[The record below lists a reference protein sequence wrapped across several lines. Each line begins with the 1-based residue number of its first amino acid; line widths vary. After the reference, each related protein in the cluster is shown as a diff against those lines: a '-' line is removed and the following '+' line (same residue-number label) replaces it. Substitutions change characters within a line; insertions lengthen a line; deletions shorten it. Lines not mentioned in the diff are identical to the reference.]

1 METDTTQN
9 QTTTALNIPAFWK
22 AQRKD
27 WRITVIRTSLERLG
41 YKIILPYLTLYIILL
56 GATKTQLG
64 FVTSLGL
71 IASGLIGPYIGQ
83 VIDRHGPKKVYIV
96 GILIL
101 AGGYLAFASAPVWQV
116 AALGMFLHQLGGG
129 VGGQSC
135 ATICGNCLA
144 NCDRAKGMLV
154 CESLAAGVLGMVGP
168 MISGW
173 FLVSIM
179 GVEDTPTDPNSI
191 RPLFFIT
198 LTITI
203 ISLLVVVFK
212 LSFSRW
218 TTSNSNVK
226 RNVLKDAVAIL
237 KADKNCVKWIF
248 MAIVGNMPV
257 AMVIP
262 YVQLFAAETKNASVA
277 TLSGMVTATALT
289 SVVCGYFFGVL
300 GDRFGRKKIL
310 TLTIVLYLI
319 GLVLL
324 VTTKNPVMLLIVGIL
339 QGFQEIG
346 GPLAASI
353 QNELVPH
360 KVMGRWVGVV
370 RFFSS
375 MFSALMAALGGI
387 IYDQLGGQWIFIIY
401 IACEICIRLTLLFSL
416 PETLHHKVD
425 EEAFASLDD

>member
-1 METDTTQN
+1 METETTQN
-9 QTTTALNIPAFWK
+9 QAAAVNIPAFWK
-22 AQRKD
+22 AQQKD

-41 YKIILPYLTLYIILL
+41 YKIILPYLTLYIVLL

-64 FVTSLGL
+64 LVTSLGL

-173 FLVSIM
+173 FLVNIM
-179 GVEDTPTDPNSI
+179 GVKDTPTDPNSI
-191 RPLFFIT
+191 RPLFLIT
-198 LTITI
+198 LVITI

-218 TTSNSNVK
+218 TTSNSAVK
-226 RNVLKDAVAIL
+226 RNVFKDAVAIL

-248 MAIVGNMPV
+248 MAIIGNMPV
-257 AMVIP
+257 AMVVP
-262 YVQLFAAETKNASVA
+262 YVQIFVAETKNASVT

-289 SVVCGYFFGVL
+289 SVVCGYFFGIL

-310 TLTIVLYLI
+310 SLTIGLYLV

-324 VTTKNPVMLLIVGIL
+324 VTTKSPFMLLTVGIL

-375 MFSALMAALGGI
+375 MFSALMAALAGI
-387 IYDQLGGQWIFIIY
+387 IYDQLGGAVDIH
-401 IACEICIRLTLLFSL
+401 SL
-416 PETLHHKVD
+416 HCL
-425 EEAFASLDD
+425 

>member
-1 METDTTQN
+1 
-9 QTTTALNIPAFWK
+9 
-22 AQRKD
+22 
-27 WRITVIRTSLERLG
+27 
-41 YKIILPYLTLYIILL
+41 
-56 GATKTQLG
+56 
-64 FVTSLGL
+64 
-71 IASGLIGPYIGQ
+71 
-83 VIDRHGPKKVYIV
+83 
-96 GILIL
+96 
-101 AGGYLAFASAPVWQV
+101 
-116 AALGMFLHQLGGG
+116 
-129 VGGQSC
+129 
-135 ATICGNCLA
+135 
-144 NCDRAKGMLV
+144 MLV

-173 FLVSIM
+173 FLVNIM
-179 GVEDTPTDPNSI
+179 GVKDTPTDPNTI
-191 RPLFFIT
+191 RPLFLIT
-198 LTITI
+198 LIITI

-218 TTSNSNVK
+218 TTSNSAVK
-226 RNVLKDAVAIL
+226 RNVFKDAVAIL

-257 AMVIP
+257 AMVVP
-262 YVQLFAAETKNASVA
+262 YVQIFVAETKNASVT

-289 SVVCGYFFGVL
+289 SVVCGYFFGIL

-310 TLTIVLYLI
+310 SLTIGLYLV

-324 VTTKNPVMLLIVGIL
+324 VTTKSPFMLLTVGIL

-375 MFSALMAALGGI
+375 MFSALMAALAGI
-387 IYDQLGGQWIFIIY
+387 IYDQLGGAVDIH
-401 IACEICIRLTLLFSL
+401 SL
-416 PETLHHKVD
+416 HCL
-425 EEAFASLDD
+425 

>member
-1 METDTTQN
+1 METETTQN
-9 QTTTALNIPAFWK
+9 QAAALNIPAFWK
-22 AQRKD
+22 AQQKD

-41 YKIILPYLTLYIILL
+41 YKIILPYLTLYIVLL

-64 FVTSLGL
+64 LVTSLGL

-173 FLVSIM
+173 FLVNIM
-179 GVEDTPTDPNSI
+179 GVKDTPTDPNSI
-191 RPLFFIT
+191 RPLFLIT
-198 LTITI
+198 LIITI

-218 TTSNSNVK
+218 TTSNSAVK
-226 RNVLKDAVAIL
+226 RNVFKDAVAIL

-257 AMVIP
+257 AMVVP
-262 YVQLFAAETKNASVA
+262 YVQIFVAETKNASVT

-289 SVVCGYFFGVL
+289 SVVCGYFFGIL

-310 TLTIVLYLI
+310 SLTIGLYLV

-324 VTTKNPVMLLIVGIL
+324 VTTKSPFMLLTVGIL

-375 MFSALMAALGGI
+375 MFSALMAALAGI
-387 IYDQLGGQWIFIIY
+387 IYDQLGGAVDIH
-401 IACEICIRLTLLFSL
+401 SL
-416 PETLHHKVD
+416 HCL
-425 EEAFASLDD
+425 

>member
-1 METDTTQN
+1 METETTQN
-9 QTTTALNIPAFWK
+9 QAAALNIPAFWK
-22 AQRKD
+22 AQQKD

-41 YKIILPYLTLYIILL
+41 YKIILPYLTLYIVLL

-64 FVTSLGL
+64 LVTSLGL

-101 AGGYLAFASAPVWQV
+101 AGGYLAFVSAPVWQV

-173 FLVSIM
+173 FLVNIM
-179 GVEDTPTDPNSI
+179 GVKDTPTDPNTI
-191 RPLFFIT
+191 RPLFLIT
-198 LTITI
+198 LIITI

-218 TTSNSNVK
+218 TTSNSAVK
-226 RNVLKDAVAIL
+226 RNVFKDAVAIL

-257 AMVIP
+257 AMVVP
-262 YVQLFAAETKNASVA
+262 YVQIFVAETKNASVT

-289 SVVCGYFFGVL
+289 SVVCGYFFGIL

-310 TLTIVLYLI
+310 SLTIGLYLV

-324 VTTKNPVMLLIVGIL
+324 VTTKSPFMLLTVGIL

-375 MFSALMAALGGI
+375 MFSALMAALAGI
-387 IYDQLGGQWIFIIY
+387 IYDHLGGQWIFILY
-401 IACEICIRLTLLFSL
+401 IACEICIRLPLLFSL

>member
-1 METDTTQN
+1 METETTQN
-9 QTTTALNIPAFWK
+9 QAAALNIPAFWK
-22 AQRKD
+22 AQQKD

-41 YKIILPYLTLYIILL
+41 YKIILPYLTLYIVLL

-64 FVTSLGL
+64 LVTSLGL

-173 FLVSIM
+173 FLVNIM
-179 GVEDTPTDPNSI
+179 GVKDTPTDPNTI
-191 RPLFFIT
+191 RPLFLIT
-198 LTITI
+198 LIITI

-218 TTSNSNVK
+218 TTSNSAVK
-226 RNVLKDAVAIL
+226 RNVFKDAVAIL

-257 AMVIP
+257 AMVVP
-262 YVQLFAAETKNASVA
+262 YVQIFVAETKNASVT

-289 SVVCGYFFGVL
+289 SVVCGYFFGIL

-310 TLTIVLYLI
+310 SFTIGLYLV

-324 VTTKNPVMLLIVGIL
+324 VTTKSPFMLLTVGIL

-375 MFSALMAALGGI
+375 MFSALMAALAGI
-387 IYDQLGGQWIFIIY
+387 IYDQLGGQWIFILY
-401 IACEICIRLTLLFSL
+401 IACEICIRLPLLFSL

>member
-1 METDTTQN
+1 METETTQN
-9 QTTTALNIPAFWK
+9 QAAALNIPAFWK
-22 AQRKD
+22 AQQKD

-41 YKIILPYLTLYIILL
+41 YKIILPYLTLYIVLL

-64 FVTSLGL
+64 LVTSLGL

-173 FLVSIM
+173 FLVNIM
-179 GVEDTPTDPNSI
+179 GVKDTPTDPNTI
-191 RPLFFIT
+191 RPLFLIT
-198 LTITI
+198 LIITI

-218 TTSNSNVK
+218 TTSNSAVK
-226 RNVLKDAVAIL
+226 RNVFKDAVAIL

-257 AMVIP
+257 AMVVP
-262 YVQLFAAETKNASVA
+262 YVQIFVAETKNASVT

-289 SVVCGYFFGVL
+289 SVVCGYFFGIL

-310 TLTIVLYLI
+310 SFTIGLYLV

-324 VTTKNPVMLLIVGIL
+324 VTTKSPFMLLTVGIL

-375 MFSALMAALGGI
+375 MFSALKAALAGI
-387 IYDQLGGQWIFIIY
+387 IYDQLGGQWIFILY
-401 IACEICIRLTLLFSL
+401 IACEICIRLPLLFSL

>member
-9 QTTTALNIPAFWK
+9 QTTIALNIPAFWK

-41 YKIILPYLTLYIILL
+41 YKIILPLLNALYHSSGVRL
-56 GATKTQLG
+56 KTQLG

-71 IASGLIGPYIGQ
+71 IASGLIGPYIDRLLT
-83 VIDRHGPKKVYIV
+83 VIVRKKVYIV

-154 CESLAAGVLGMVGP
+154 CESLAAGVLGNGYL

-212 LSFSRW
+212 LSFSPL

-310 TLTIVLYLI
+310 TLTIGLYLI

-346 GPLAASI
+346 GLW
-353 QNELVPH
+353 L
-360 KVMGRWVGVV
+360 
-370 RFFSS
+370 
-375 MFSALMAALGGI
+375 
-387 IYDQLGGQWIFIIY
+387 
-401 IACEICIRLTLLFSL
+401 RLS
-416 PETLHHKVD
+416 KM
-425 EEAFASLDD
+425 S

>member
-1 METDTTQN
+1 METETTQN
-9 QTTTALNIPAFWK
+9 QAAALNIPAFWK
-22 AQRKD
+22 AQQKD

-41 YKIILPYLTLYIILL
+41 YKIILPYLTLYIVLL

-64 FVTSLGL
+64 LVTSLGL

-173 FLVSIM
+173 FLVNIM
-179 GVEDTPTDPNSI
+179 GVKDTPTDPNSI
-191 RPLFFIT
+191 RPLFLIT
-198 LTITI
+198 LVITI
-203 ISLLVVVFK
+203 ISLLIVVFK

-218 TTSNSNVK
+218 TTSNSAVK
-226 RNVLKDAVAIL
+226 RNVFKDAVAIL

-257 AMVIP
+257 AMVVP
-262 YVQLFAAETKNASVA
+262 YVQIFVAETKNASVT

-289 SVVCGYFFGVL
+289 SVVCGYFFGIL

-310 TLTIVLYLI
+310 SFTIGLYLV

-324 VTTKNPVMLLIVGIL
+324 VTTKSPFMLLTVGIL

-375 MFSALMAALGGI
+375 MFSALMAALAGI
-387 IYDQLGGQWIFIIY
+387 IYDQLGGQWIFILY
-401 IACEICIRLTLLFSL
+401 IACEICIRLPLLFSL

>member
-1 METDTTQN
+1 METETTQN
-9 QTTTALNIPAFWK
+9 QAAALNIPAFWK
-22 AQRKD
+22 AQQKD

-41 YKIILPYLTLYIILL
+41 YKIILPYLTLYIVLL

-64 FVTSLGL
+64 LVTSLGL

-173 FLVSIM
+173 FLVNIM
-179 GVEDTPTDPNSI
+179 GVKDTPTDPNTI
-191 RPLFFIT
+191 RPLFLIT
-198 LTITI
+198 LIITI

-218 TTSNSNVK
+218 TTSNSAVK
-226 RNVLKDAVAIL
+226 RNVFKDAVAIL

-257 AMVIP
+257 AMVVP
-262 YVQLFAAETKNASVA
+262 YVQIFVAETKNASVT

-289 SVVCGYFFGVL
+289 SVVCGYFFGIL

-310 TLTIVLYLI
+310 SFTIGLYLV

-324 VTTKNPVMLLIVGIL
+324 VTTKSPFMLLTVGIL

-375 MFSALMAALGGI
+375 MFSALMAALAGI
-387 IYDQLGGQWIFIIY
+387 IYDQLGGSGYSFF
-401 IACEICIRLTLLFSL
+401 TLLVKFVFACLCFSAYRKRYI
-416 PETLHHKVD
+416 TR
-425 EEAFASLDD
+425 

>member
-1 METDTTQN
+1 METETTQN
-9 QTTTALNIPAFWK
+9 QAAALNIPAFWK
-22 AQRKD
+22 AQQKD
-27 WRITVIRTSLERLG
+27 WRITVIRTSMERLG
-41 YKIILPYLTLYIILL
+41 YKIILPYLTLYIVLL

-64 FVTSLGL
+64 LVTSLGL

-173 FLVSIM
+173 FLVNIM
-179 GVEDTPTDPNSI
+179 GVKDTPTDPNTI
-191 RPLFFIT
+191 RPLFLIT
-198 LTITI
+198 LIITI

-218 TTSNSNVK
+218 TTSNSAVK
-226 RNVLKDAVAIL
+226 RNVFKDAVAIL

-257 AMVIP
+257 AMVVP
-262 YVQLFAAETKNASVA
+262 YVQIFVAETKNASVT

-289 SVVCGYFFGVL
+289 SVVCGYFFGIL

-310 TLTIVLYLI
+310 SLTIGLYLV

-324 VTTKNPVMLLIVGIL
+324 VTTKSPFMLLTVGIL

-375 MFSALMAALGGI
+375 MFSALMAALAGI
-387 IYDQLGGQWIFIIY
+387 IYDQLGGQWIFILY
-401 IACEICIRLTLLFSL
+401 IACEICIRLPLLFSL

>member
-1 METDTTQN
+1 METETTQN
-9 QTTTALNIPAFWK
+9 QAAALNIPAFWK
-22 AQRKD
+22 AQQKD

-41 YKIILPYLTLYIILL
+41 YKIILPYLTLYIVLL

-64 FVTSLGL
+64 LVTSLGL

-173 FLVSIM
+173 FLVNIM
-179 GVEDTPTDPNSI
+179 GVKDTPTDPNTI
-191 RPLFFIT
+191 RPLFLIT
-198 LTITI
+198 LIITI

-218 TTSNSNVK
+218 TTSNSAVK
-226 RNVLKDAVAIL
+226 RNVFKDAVAIL

-257 AMVIP
+257 AMVVP
-262 YVQLFAAETKNASVA
+262 YVQIFVAETKNASVT

-289 SVVCGYFFGVL
+289 SVVCGYFFGIL

-310 TLTIVLYLI
+310 SLTIGLYLV

-324 VTTKNPVMLLIVGIL
+324 VTTKSPFMLLTVGIL

-375 MFSALMAALGGI
+375 MFSALMAALAGI
-387 IYDQLGGQWIFIIY
+387 IYDQLGGAVDIH
-401 IACEICIRLTLLFSL
+401 SL
-416 PETLHHKVD
+416 HCL
-425 EEAFASLDD
+425 

>member
-1 METDTTQN
+1 METETTQN
-9 QTTTALNIPAFWK
+9 QAAAVNIPAFWK
-22 AQRKD
+22 AQQKD

-41 YKIILPYLTLYIILL
+41 YKIILPYLTLYIVLL

-64 FVTSLGL
+64 LVTSLGL

-173 FLVSIM
+173 FLVNIM
-179 GVEDTPTDPNSI
+179 GVKDTPTDPNSI
-191 RPLFFIT
+191 RPLFLIT
-198 LTITI
+198 LVITI

-218 TTSNSNVK
+218 TTSNSAVK
-226 RNVLKDAVAIL
+226 RNVFKDAVAIL

-257 AMVIP
+257 AMVVP
-262 YVQLFAAETKNASVA
+262 YVQIFVAETKNASVT

-289 SVVCGYFFGVL
+289 SVVCGYFFGIL

-310 TLTIVLYLI
+310 SLTIGLYLV

-324 VTTKNPVMLLIVGIL
+324 VTTKSPFMLLTVGIL

-353 QNELVPH
+353 QNELVTH

-375 MFSALMAALGGI
+375 MFSALMAALAGI
-387 IYDQLGGQWIFIIY
+387 IYDQLGGQWIFILY
-401 IACEICIRLTLLFSL
+401 IACEICIRLPLLFSL

>member
-1 METDTTQN
+1 METETTQN
-9 QTTTALNIPAFWK
+9 QAAALNIPAFWK
-22 AQRKD
+22 AQQKD

-41 YKIILPYLTLYIILL
+41 YKIILPYLTLYIVLL

-64 FVTSLGL
+64 LVTSLGL

-83 VIDRHGPKKVYIV
+83 VIDRHGPKKVYMV

-173 FLVSIM
+173 FLVNIM
-179 GVEDTPTDPNSI
+179 GVKDTPTDPNTI
-191 RPLFFIT
+191 RPLFLIT
-198 LTITI
+198 LIITI

-218 TTSNSNVK
+218 TTSNSAVK
-226 RNVLKDAVAIL
+226 RNVFKDAVAIL

-257 AMVIP
+257 AMVVP
-262 YVQLFAAETKNASVA
+262 YVQIFVAETKNASVT

-289 SVVCGYFFGVL
+289 SVVCGYFFGIL

-310 TLTIVLYLI
+310 SLTIGLYLV

-324 VTTKNPVMLLIVGIL
+324 VTTKSPFMLLTVGIL

-375 MFSALMAALGGI
+375 MFSALMAALAGI
-387 IYDQLGGQWIFIIY
+387 IYDQLGGQWIFILY
-401 IACEICIRLTLLFSL
+401 IACEICIRLPLLFSL

>member
-1 METDTTQN
+1 METETTQN
-9 QTTTALNIPAFWK
+9 QAAAINIPAFWK
-22 AQRKD
+22 AQQKD

-41 YKIILPYLTLYIILL
+41 YKIILPYLTLYIVLL

-64 FVTSLGL
+64 LVTSLGL

-173 FLVSIM
+173 FLVNIM
-179 GVEDTPTDPNSI
+179 GVKDTPTDPNTI
-191 RPLFFIT
+191 RPLFLIT
-198 LTITI
+198 LIITI

-218 TTSNSNVK
+218 TTSNSAVK
-226 RNVLKDAVAIL
+226 RNVFKDAVAIL

-257 AMVIP
+257 AMVVP
-262 YVQLFAAETKNASVA
+262 YVQIFVAETKNASVT

-289 SVVCGYFFGVL
+289 SVVCGYFFGIL

-310 TLTIVLYLI
+310 SFTIGLYLV

-324 VTTKNPVMLLIVGIL
+324 VTTKSPFMLLTVGIL

-375 MFSALMAALGGI
+375 MFSALMAALAGI
-387 IYDQLGGQWIFIIY
+387 IYDQLGGAVDIH
-401 IACEICIRLTLLFSL
+401 SL
-416 PETLHHKVD
+416 HCL
-425 EEAFASLDD
+425 

>member
-1 METDTTQN
+1 METDTTQK
-9 QTTTALNIPAFWK
+9 QAASLNIPAFWK
-22 AQRKD
+22 AQQRD

-41 YKIILPYLTLYIILL
+41 YKIILPYLTIYIILL

-71 IASGLIGPYIGQ
+71 IASGLLGPFIGQ
-83 VIDRHGPKKVYIV
+83 IIDRHGPKKVYIV

-101 AGGYLAFASAPVWQV
+101 AGGYLAFASAKIWQV
-116 AALGMFLHQLGGG
+116 AALGMFLHQLGNG

-135 ATICGNCLA
+135 ATICGNCLK
-144 NCDRAKGMLV
+144 NCDRAKGMLI
-154 CESLAAGVLGMVGP
+154 CESLAAGLLGMVGP
-168 MISGW
+168 MLSGW
-173 FLVSIM
+173 FLVNIM
-179 GVEDTPTDPNSI
+179 KVADEPTDPNSI
-191 RPLFFIT
+191 RPLFYIT
-198 LTITI
+198 LTITL

-212 LSFSRW
+212 LSFARW
-218 TTSNSNVK
+218 TTTSSTVK
-226 RNVLKDAVAIL
+226 RNVFKDAVAIL
-237 KADKNCVKWIF
+237 KADKNCVKWLF

-262 YVQLFAAETKNASVA
+262 YVQIFAMETKHASA
-277 TLSGMVTATALT
+277 STLAGMVTATALT
-289 SVVCGYFFGVL
+289 SVVCGYFFGIL
-300 GDRFGRKKIL
+300 GDKFGRKKIL
-310 TLTIVLYLI
+310 TCAIGLYLI

-324 VTTKNPVMLLIVGIL
+324 VVTKNPITLLFVGIL

-370 RFFSS
+370 KFFSS

-387 IYDQLGGQWIFIIY
+387 VYDSLGGQWIFIIY
-401 IACEICIRLTLLFSL
+401 IACELCIRLPLLFSL
-416 PETLHHKVD
+416 PETLHHQVN
-425 EEAFASLDD
+425 EEAFADLDK

>member
-1 METDTTQN
+1 METETTQN
-9 QTTTALNIPAFWK
+9 QAAALNIPAFWK
-22 AQRKD
+22 AQQKD

-41 YKIILPYLTLYIILL
+41 YKIILPYLTLYIVLL

-64 FVTSLGL
+64 LVTSLGL

-173 FLVSIM
+173 FLVNIM
-179 GVEDTPTDPNSI
+179 GVKDTPTDPNTI
-191 RPLFFIT
+191 RPLFLIT
-198 LTITI
+198 LIITI

-212 LSFSRW
+212 LSFFFFFTR
-218 TTSNSNVK
+218 NSAVK
-226 RNVLKDAVAIL
+226 RNVFKDAVAIL
-237 KADKNCVKWIF
+237 MSDKKCVKWFF
-248 MAIVGNMPV
+248 MAIIGNMPV
-257 AMVIP
+257 AMVVP
-262 YVQLFAAETKNASVA
+262 YVQIFVAETKNASVT

-289 SVVCGYFFGVL
+289 SVVCGYFFGIL

-310 TLTIVLYLI
+310 SLTIGLYLV

-324 VTTKNPVMLLIVGIL
+324 VTTKSPFMLLTVGIL

-375 MFSALMAALGGI
+375 MFSALMAALAGI
-387 IYDQLGGQWIFIIY
+387 IYDQLGGQWIFILY
-401 IACEICIRLTLLFSL
+401 IACEICIRLPLLFSL

>member
-1 METDTTQN
+1 METETTQN
-9 QTTTALNIPAFWK
+9 QAAALNIPAFWK
-22 AQRKD
+22 AQQKD

-41 YKIILPYLTLYIILL
+41 YKIILPYLTLYIVLL

-64 FVTSLGL
+64 LVTSLGL

-173 FLVSIM
+173 FLVNIM
-179 GVEDTPTDPNSI
+179 GVKDTPTDPNTI
-191 RPLFFIT
+191 RPMLLIT
-198 LTITI
+198 LIITI

-218 TTSNSNVK
+218 TTSNSAVK
-226 RNVLKDAVAIL
+226 RNVFKDAVAIL

-257 AMVIP
+257 AMVVP
-262 YVQLFAAETKNASVA
+262 YVQIFVAETKNASVT

-289 SVVCGYFFGVL
+289 SVVCGYFFGIL

-310 TLTIVLYLI
+310 SLTIGLYLV

-324 VTTKNPVMLLIVGIL
+324 VTTKSPFMLLTVGIL

-375 MFSALMAALGGI
+375 MFSALMAALAGI
-387 IYDQLGGQWIFIIY
+387 IYDQLGGQWIFILY
-401 IACEICIRLTLLFSL
+401 IACEICIRLPLLFSL

>member
-1 METDTTQN
+1 METETTQN
-9 QTTTALNIPAFWK
+9 RAAALNIPAFWK
-22 AQRKD
+22 AQQKD

-41 YKIILPYLTLYIILL
+41 YKIILPYLTLYIVLL

-64 FVTSLGL
+64 LVTSLGL

-173 FLVSIM
+173 FLVNIM
-179 GVEDTPTDPNSI
+179 GVKDTPTDPNTI
-191 RPLFFIT
+191 RPLFLIT
-198 LTITI
+198 LIITI

-218 TTSNSNVK
+218 TTSNSAVK
-226 RNVLKDAVAIL
+226 RNVFKDAVAIL

-257 AMVIP
+257 AMVVP
-262 YVQLFAAETKNASVA
+262 YVQIFVAETKNASVT

-289 SVVCGYFFGVL
+289 SVVCGYFFGIL

-310 TLTIVLYLI
+310 SFTIGLYLV

-324 VTTKNPVMLLIVGIL
+324 VTTKSPFMLLTVGIL

-375 MFSALMAALGGI
+375 MFSALMAALAGI
-387 IYDQLGGQWIFIIY
+387 IYDQLGGQWIFILY
-401 IACEICIRLTLLFSL
+401 IACEICIRLPLLFSL

>member
-1 METDTTQN
+1 METETTQN
-9 QTTTALNIPAFWK
+9 QAAAVNIPAFWK
-22 AQRKD
+22 AQQKD

-41 YKIILPYLTLYIILL
+41 YKIILPYLTLYIVLL

-64 FVTSLGL
+64 LVTSLGL

-173 FLVSIM
+173 FLVNIM
-179 GVEDTPTDPNSI
+179 GVKDTPTDPNSI
-191 RPLFFIT
+191 RPLFLIT
-198 LTITI
+198 LVITI

-218 TTSNSNVK
+218 TTSNSAVK
-226 RNVLKDAVAIL
+226 RNVFKDAVAIL

-257 AMVIP
+257 AMVVP
-262 YVQLFAAETKNASVA
+262 YVQIFVAETKNASVT

-289 SVVCGYFFGVL
+289 SVVCGYFFGIL
-300 GDRFGRKKIL
+300 GDRFGRQKIL
-310 TLTIVLYLI
+310 SLTIGLYLV

-324 VTTKNPVMLLIVGIL
+324 VTTKSPFMLLTVGIL

-375 MFSALMAALGGI
+375 MFSALMAALAGI
-387 IYDQLGGQWIFIIY
+387 IYDQLGGQWIFILY
-401 IACEICIRLTLLFSL
+401 IACEICIRLPLLFSL

>member
-1 METDTTQN
+1 METETTQN
-9 QTTTALNIPAFWK
+9 RAAALNIPAFWK
-22 AQRKD
+22 AQQKD

-41 YKIILPYLTLYIILL
+41 YKIILPYLTLYIVLL

-64 FVTSLGL
+64 LVTSLGL

-173 FLVSIM
+173 FLVNIM
-179 GVEDTPTDPNSI
+179 GVKDTPTDPNTI
-191 RPLFFIT
+191 RPLFLIT
-198 LTITI
+198 LIITI

-218 TTSNSNVK
+218 TTSNSAVK
-226 RNVLKDAVAIL
+226 RNVFKDAVAIL

-257 AMVIP
+257 AMVVP
-262 YVQLFAAETKNASVA
+262 YVQIFVAETKNASVT

-289 SVVCGYFFGVL
+289 SVVCGYFFGIL

-310 TLTIVLYLI
+310 SLTIGLYLV

-324 VTTKNPVMLLIVGIL
+324 VTTKSPFMLLTVGIL

-375 MFSALMAALGGI
+375 MFSALMAALAGI
-387 IYDQLGGQWIFIIY
+387 IYDQLGGQWIFILY
-401 IACEICIRLTLLFSL
+401 IACEICIRLPLLFSL

>member
-1 METDTTQN
+1 METETTQN
-9 QTTTALNIPAFWK
+9 QAAALNIPAFWK
-22 AQRKD
+22 AQQKD

-41 YKIILPYLTLYIILL
+41 YKIILPYLTLYIVLL

-64 FVTSLGL
+64 LVTSLGL

-173 FLVSIM
+173 FLVNIM
-179 GVEDTPTDPNSI
+179 GVKDTPTDPNSI
-191 RPLFFIT
+191 RPLFLIT
-198 LTITI
+198 LVITI

-218 TTSNSNVK
+218 TTSNSAVK
-226 RNVLKDAVAIL
+226 RNVFKDAVAIL

-257 AMVIP
+257 AMVVP
-262 YVQLFAAETKNASVA
+262 YVQIFVAETKNASVT

-289 SVVCGYFFGVL
+289 SVVCGYFFGIL

-310 TLTIVLYLI
+310 SLTIGLYLV

-324 VTTKNPVMLLIVGIL
+324 VTTKSPFMLLTVGIL

-346 GPLAASI
+346 GHLAASI

-375 MFSALMAALGGI
+375 MFSALMASLAGI
-387 IYDQLGGQWIFIIY
+387 IYDQLGGQWIFILY
-401 IACEICIRLTLLFSL
+401 IACEI
-416 PETLHHKVD
+416 
-425 EEAFASLDD
+425 

>member
-1 METDTTQN
+1 METETTQN
-9 QTTTALNIPAFWK
+9 RAAALNIPAFWK
-22 AQRKD
+22 AQQKD

-41 YKIILPYLTLYIILL
+41 YKIILPYLTLYIVLL

-64 FVTSLGL
+64 LVTSLGL

-173 FLVSIM
+173 FLVNIM
-179 GVEDTPTDPNSI
+179 GVKDTPTDPNTI
-191 RPLFFIT
+191 RPLFLIT
-198 LTITI
+198 LIITI

-218 TTSNSNVK
+218 TTSNSAVK
-226 RNVLKDAVAIL
+226 RNVFKDAVAIL

-257 AMVIP
+257 AMVVP
-262 YVQLFAAETKNASVA
+262 YVQIFVAETKNASVT

-289 SVVCGYFFGVL
+289 SVVCGYFFGIL

-310 TLTIVLYLI
+310 SLTIGLYLV

-324 VTTKNPVMLLIVGIL
+324 VTTKSPFMLLTVGIL

-375 MFSALMAALGGI
+375 MFSALMAALAGI
-387 IYDQLGGQWIFIIY
+387 IYDQLGGAVDIH
-401 IACEICIRLTLLFSL
+401 SL
-416 PETLHHKVD
+416 HCL
-425 EEAFASLDD
+425 

>member
-1 METDTTQN
+1 METETTQN
-9 QTTTALNIPAFWK
+9 QAAALNIPAFWK
-22 AQRKD
+22 AQQKD
-27 WRITVIRTSLERLG
+27 WRITVIRTLLERLG
-41 YKIILPYLTLYIILL
+41 YKIILPYLTLYIVLL

-64 FVTSLGL
+64 LVTSLGL

-173 FLVSIM
+173 FLVNIM
-179 GVEDTPTDPNSI
+179 GVKDTPTDPNTI
-191 RPLFFIT
+191 RPLFLIT
-198 LTITI
+198 LIITI

-218 TTSNSNVK
+218 TTSNSAVK
-226 RNVLKDAVAIL
+226 RNVFKDAVAIL

-257 AMVIP
+257 AMVVP
-262 YVQLFAAETKNASVA
+262 YVQIFVAETKNASVT

-289 SVVCGYFFGVL
+289 SVVCGYFFGIL

-310 TLTIVLYLI
+310 SLTIGLYLV

-324 VTTKNPVMLLIVGIL
+324 VTTKSPFMLLTVGIL

-375 MFSALMAALGGI
+375 MFSALMAALAGI
-387 IYDQLGGQWIFIIY
+387 IYDQLGGQWIFILY
-401 IACEICIRLTLLFSL
+401 IACEICIRLPLLFSL

>member
-1 METDTTQN
+1 METETTQN
-9 QTTTALNIPAFWK
+9 QAAALNIPAFWK
-22 AQRKD
+22 AQQKD

-41 YKIILPYLTLYIILL
+41 YKIILPYLTLYIVLL

-64 FVTSLGL
+64 LVTSLGL

-173 FLVSIM
+173 FLVNIM
-179 GVEDTPTDPNSI
+179 GVKDTPTDPNTI
-191 RPLFFIT
+191 RPLFLIT
-198 LTITI
+198 LIITI

-218 TTSNSNVK
+218 TTSNSAVK
-226 RNVLKDAVAIL
+226 RNVFKDAVAIL
-237 KADKNCVKWIF
+237 KADKNYVKWIF

-257 AMVIP
+257 AMVVP
-262 YVQLFAAETKNASVA
+262 YVQIFVAETKNASVT

-289 SVVCGYFFGVL
+289 SVVCGYFFGIL

-310 TLTIVLYLI
+310 SLTIGLYLV

-324 VTTKNPVMLLIVGIL
+324 VTTKSPFMLLTVGIL

-375 MFSALMAALGGI
+375 MFSALMAALAGI
-387 IYDQLGGQWIFIIY
+387 IYDQLGGQWIFILY
-401 IACEICIRLTLLFSL
+401 IACEICIRLPLLFSL

>member
-1 METDTTQN
+1 METETTQN
-9 QTTTALNIPAFWK
+9 QAAALNIPAFWK
-22 AQRKD
+22 AQQKD

-41 YKIILPYLTLYIILL
+41 YKIILPYLTLYIVLL

-64 FVTSLGL
+64 LVTSLGL

-173 FLVSIM
+173 FLVNIM
-179 GVEDTPTDPNSI
+179 GVKDTPTDPNTI
-191 RPLFFIT
+191 RPLFLIT
-198 LTITI
+198 LVITI

-218 TTSNSNVK
+218 TTSNSAVK
-226 RNVLKDAVAIL
+226 RNVFKDAVAIL

-257 AMVIP
+257 AMVVP
-262 YVQLFAAETKNASVA
+262 YVQIFVAETKNASVT

-289 SVVCGYFFGVL
+289 SVVCGYFFGIL

-310 TLTIVLYLI
+310 SLTIGLYLV

-324 VTTKNPVMLLIVGIL
+324 VTTKSPFILLTVGIL

-375 MFSALMAALGGI
+375 MFSALMAALAGI
-387 IYDQLGGQWIFIIY
+387 IYDQLGGQWIFILY
-401 IACEICIRLTLLFSL
+401 IACEICIRLPLLFSL

>member
-1 METDTTQN
+1 METETTQN
-9 QTTTALNIPAFWK
+9 QAAALNIPAFWK
-22 AQRKD
+22 AQQKD

-41 YKIILPYLTLYIILL
+41 YKIILPYLTLYIVLL

-64 FVTSLGL
+64 LVTSLGL

-173 FLVSIM
+173 FLVNIM
-179 GVEDTPTDPNSI
+179 GVKDTPTDPNTI
-191 RPLFFIT
+191 RPLFLIT
-198 LTITI
+198 LIITI

-218 TTSNSNVK
+218 TTSNSAVK
-226 RNVLKDAVAIL
+226 RNVFKDAVAIL

-257 AMVIP
+257 AMVVP
-262 YVQLFAAETKNASVA
+262 YVQIFVAETKNASVT

-289 SVVCGYFFGVL
+289 SVVCGYFFGIL
-300 GDRFGRKKIL
+300 GDQFGRKKIL
-310 TLTIVLYLI
+310 SLTIGLYLV

-324 VTTKNPVMLLIVGIL
+324 VTTKSPFMLLTVGIL

-375 MFSALMAALGGI
+375 MFSALMAALAGI
-387 IYDQLGGQWIFIIY
+387 IYDQLGGQWIFILY
-401 IACEICIRLTLLFSL
+401 IACEICIRLPLLFSL

>member
-1 METDTTQN
+1 METETTQN
-9 QTTTALNIPAFWK
+9 QAAALNIPAFWK
-22 AQRKD
+22 AQQKD

-41 YKIILPYLTLYIILL
+41 YKIILPYLTLYIVLL

-64 FVTSLGL
+64 LVTSLGL

-83 VIDRHGPKKVYIV
+83 VIDRQKKKKVYIV

-101 AGGYLAFASAPVWQV
+101 AGGYLAFVSAPVWQV

-173 FLVSIM
+173 FLVNIM
-179 GVEDTPTDPNSI
+179 GVKDTPTDPNTI
-191 RPLFFIT
+191 RPLFLIT
-198 LTITI
+198 LIITI

-218 TTSNSNVK
+218 TTSNSAVK
-226 RNVLKDAVAIL
+226 RNVFKDAVAIL

-257 AMVIP
+257 AMVVP
-262 YVQLFAAETKNASVA
+262 YVQIFVAETKNASVT

-289 SVVCGYFFGVL
+289 SVVCGYFFGIL

-310 TLTIVLYLI
+310 SLTIGLYLV

-324 VTTKNPVMLLIVGIL
+324 VTTKSPFMLLTVGIL

-375 MFSALMAALGGI
+375 MFSALMAALAGI
-387 IYDQLGGQWIFIIY
+387 IYDQLGGQWIFILY
-401 IACEICIRLTLLFSL
+401 IACEICIRLPLLFSL

>member
-1 METDTTQN
+1 METETTQN
-9 QTTTALNIPAFWK
+9 QAAALNIPAFWK
-22 AQRKD
+22 AQQKD

-41 YKIILPYLTLYIILL
+41 YKIILPYLTLYIVLL

-64 FVTSLGL
+64 LVTSLGL

-173 FLVSIM
+173 FLVNIM
-179 GVEDTPTDPNSI
+179 GVKDTPTDPNSI
-191 RPLFFIT
+191 RPLFLIT
-198 LTITI
+198 LVITI

-218 TTSNSNVK
+218 TTSNSAVK
-226 RNVLKDAVAIL
+226 RNVFKDAVAIL

-257 AMVIP
+257 AMVVP
-262 YVQLFAAETKNASVA
+262 YVQIFVAETKNASVT

-289 SVVCGYFFGVL
+289 SVVCGYFFGIL

-310 TLTIVLYLI
+310 SLTIGLYLV

-324 VTTKNPVMLLIVGIL
+324 VTTKSPFMLLTVGIL

-375 MFSALMAALGGI
+375 MFSALMAALAGI
-387 IYDQLGGQWIFIIY
+387 IYDQLGGAVDIH
-401 IACEICIRLTLLFSL
+401 SL
-416 PETLHHKVD
+416 HCL
-425 EEAFASLDD
+425 

>member
-1 METDTTQN
+1 METETTQN
-9 QTTTALNIPAFWK
+9 QAAALNIPAFWK
-22 AQRKD
+22 AQQKD

-41 YKIILPYLTLYIILL
+41 YKIILPYLTLYIVLL

-64 FVTSLGL
+64 LVTSLGL

-83 VIDRHGPKKVYIV
+83 VIDRHGTKKVYIV

-173 FLVSIM
+173 FLVNIM
-179 GVEDTPTDPNSI
+179 GVKDTPTDPNTI
-191 RPLFFIT
+191 RPLFLIT
-198 LTITI
+198 LIITI

-218 TTSNSNVK
+218 TTSNSAVK
-226 RNVLKDAVAIL
+226 RNVFKDAVAIL

-257 AMVIP
+257 AMVVP
-262 YVQLFAAETKNASVA
+262 YVQIFVAETKNASVT

-289 SVVCGYFFGVL
+289 SVVCGYFFGIL

-310 TLTIVLYLI
+310 SLTIGLYLV

-324 VTTKNPVMLLIVGIL
+324 VTTKSPFMLLTVGIL

-375 MFSALMAALGGI
+375 MFSALMAALAGI
-387 IYDQLGGQWIFIIY
+387 IYDQLGGQWIFILY
-401 IACEICIRLTLLFSL
+401 IACEICIRLPLLFSL